1 MKCGIGFN
9 GNENYFLAGNVTAE
23 FIYQGEIMA
32 VNKRKKRLKKGIIQV
47 YTGGGK
53 GKTTAAV
60 GLAARAAGRGFRV
73 KIFRFLKKGRFGS
86 GEDKALNKIKNISV
100 VVFNQPAP
108 FFDRRVTMQ
117 SLGKRIKEDFE
128 KAAEIIGS
136 GRYDVVILDEFTHAA
151 GVVGIKK
158 ILNTLKNR
166 PQGVEI
172 IITGRNAPAA
182 LRKEAALV
190 TEMKEI
196 KHPYKKGL
204 RARKGV
210 EY

>member
-1 MKCGIGFN
+1 ME
-9 GNENYFLAGNVTAE
+9 GN
-23 FIYQGEIMA
+23 
-32 VNKRKKRLKKGIIQV
+32 KKKEKLKNGIIQV
-47 YTGGGK
+47 YTGNGK
-53 GKTTAAV
+53 GKTTAAF
-60 GLAARAAGRGFRV
+60 GLALRAAGRGFKV
-73 KIFRFLKKGRFGS
+73 KIFQFLKKGGFGS
-86 GEDKALNKIKNISV
+86 GENKVLSKIENVSV
-100 VVFNQPAP
+100 DVFDQPSP
-108 FFDRRVTMQ
+108 VFDRRVTMQ

-136 GRYDVVILDEFTHAA
+136 GRYDVVMLDEFTHVA
-151 GVVGIKK
+151 GVIGIKK
-158 ILNTLKNR
+158 ILNALKNR
-166 PQGVEI
+166 PEGVEI